1 MSNIPNQRGGSASSS
16 ADGGVD
22 NRVFRVMVAVTAVA
36 VIGSLPVAEWRVSA
50 GLLLGGLLSLL
61 NHRWLRNSVFAAF
74 AVAIHGAKPQITLT
88 QYILRYFV
96 IGISVFAAYK
106 LNIVSLT
113 ATLVGLCSFVM
124 ALLAEALRE
133 FYFAIIHREEIN

>member
-1 MSNIPNQRGGSASSS
+1 MANILDQRGGSRSSS

-22 NRVFRVMVAVTAVA
+22 NRVFRVMAAVTAAA
-36 VIGSLPVAEWRVSA
+36 VIVSLLFADWRVSA

-61 NHRWLRNSVFAAF
+61 NHRWLRNSVSAAF
-74 AVAIHGAKPQITLT
+74 AVAINGGKPQITLT

-113 ATLVGLCSFVM
+113 ATLVGLCSFVI
-124 ALLAEALRE
+124 ALFAEALRE
-133 FYFAIIHREEIN
+133 FYFAIIHREGIN